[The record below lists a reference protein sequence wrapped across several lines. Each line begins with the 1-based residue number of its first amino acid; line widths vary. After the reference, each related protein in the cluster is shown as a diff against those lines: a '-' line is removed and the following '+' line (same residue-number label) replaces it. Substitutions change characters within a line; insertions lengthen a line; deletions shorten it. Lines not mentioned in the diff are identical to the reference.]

1 MLKVKSLHR
10 RGLSLSDASAN
21 GGRRWLPSRGE
32 VSLEEPSL
40 GELAQY
46 RTMRIVSYEDP
57 EVEEQSSTSAP
68 PPPAKQEPE
77 VAPEPEPEPEETE
90 EEEAPEDLVIPVGA
104 VEAHVSAGD
113 DGVFGTEDDEIEIK
127 KAGSSK
133 AGDLSPSSSKLQLQS
148 LTKAS
153 LIEMAEAN
161 GIEVNSRM
169 TKSAIVDEIK
179 ESA

>member
-1 MLKVKSLHR
+1 MIKVKSLYR
-10 RGLSLSDASAN
+10 RGLYLVDAAAN

-40 GELAQY
+40 GELAQHKAN
-46 RTMRIVSYEDP
+46 RLVSYEEP
-57 EVEEQSSTSAP
+57 EVEEQSSASAP

-77 VAPEPEPEPEETE
+77 VAPEPEPEQEETE
-90 EEEAPEDLVIPVGA
+90 EEDAPEELVVPVGA

-113 DGVFGTEDDEIEIK
+113 DGVFGTEDDKVEIK

-133 AGDLSPSSSKLQLQS
+133 AGELSPSSSKLQLQS
-148 LTKAS
+148 LTKAN
-153 LIEMAEAN
+153 LVEMAEAN
-161 GIEVNSRM
+161 GIEVTSRM
-169 TKSAIVDEIK
+169 TKSAIISKIK